1 MKIERIERLAGMS
14 GTPTLKGRIWD
25 ESKYVPH
32 QGEAEKARRRGETGW
47 WAKRMEATLAAYCK
61 LDERE

>member
-1 MKIERIERLAGMS
+1 MKKFNPQRRVWRN
-14 GTPTLKGRIWD
+14 GRIWD

-47 WAKRMEATLAAYCK
+47 WAKRMEAALTAFRK
-61 LDERE
+61 LEEGE